1 MNKQTILL
9 MLDLAY
15 EGQIRYL
22 SKWLTLIYF

>member
-15 EGQIRYL
+15 EIQIRYL
-22 SKWLTLIYF
+22 IKWLALIYF